1 MTIAK
6 PFAISTFP
14 ITFAEWDACVAVGG
28 CPNVNDSGFGRGNRP
43 VVNVNW
49 EDARQYV
56 AWLTRMTGKPYRLL
70 SESEWEYAARAG
82 TSTRYFW
89 GDEIGKGNANCIGCG
104 SQWDGRM
111 TSPVRSFKPNPFGV
125 YDAYGNVW
133 QWVEDCHHDNYDGAP
148 TDGSAWIAGD
158 CSRRVNRGGS
168 WNDDPLFVRS
178 AVRDGAATAD
188 RDYHGGFRLGR
199 TLTP

>member
-1 MTIAK
+1 M
-6 PFAISTFP
+6 
-14 ITFAEWDACVAVGG
+14 AVGG
-28 CPNVNDSGFGRGNRP
+28 CPNVTDSGFGRGNRP

-70 SESEWEYAARAG
+70 SELEWEYAARAG

-104 SQWDGRM
+104 SKWDGRM
-111 TSPVRSFKPNPFGV
+111 TSPVGSFKPNPFGV

-133 QWVEDCHHDNYDGAP
+133 QWVEDCHHDSYDGAP
-148 TDGSAWIAGD
+148 TDGSAWVENCEQG
-158 CSRRVNRGGS
+158 RRAVRGGGWDS
-168 WNDDPLFVRS
+168 YDYNIRVANRDRISIGSRINDLGIRVARS
-178 AVRDGAATAD
+178 LNTGADVA
-188 RDYHGGFRLGR
+188 
-199 TLTP
+199 PP